1 MSQFVLD
8 CSMTMAWCFEDEKTP
23 PAEKFLGSL
32 MAGSRA
38 LTPSIWPLEVA
49 NVLLVAERRKR
60 ITRLDT
66 ARYISLLQRLPIE
79 IETESLLRTVR
90 DVLTLGRE
98 QNLSAYDAAYLELA
112 LRKSVPLATL
122 DKKLRQ
128 AAKRLHIP
136 LATGQ

>member
-8 CSMTMAWCFEDEKTP
+8 CSMTMAWCFEDEEIP
-23 PAEKFLGSL
+23 SAESILDSL
-32 MAGSRA
+32 MTSSRA
-38 LTPSIWPLEVA
+38 FTPSIWTFEVA

-66 ARYISLLQRLPIE
+66 VRYISLLQRLPIE
-79 IETESLLRTVR
+79 IERESLLRTVR

-98 QNLSAYDAAYLELA
+98 QDLSAYDAAYLELA
-112 LRKSVPLATL
+112 LRKGVPLATL

-136 LATGQ
+136 LATA